1 MTDWFDDTPVAGA
14 LSDAALAEQ
23 LGEPVATAAPSPQ
36 TRGSE
41 GRFGFNVFGGGPA
54 WKHTAHSFGFIPP
67 GASGKAAIRH
77 VSEIEPD
84 PSLKDARLRISL
96 DGLRVADYPGS
107 GTHRVLFNFFAQ
119 NRTRTGTED
128 VNFNATYRIREGESA
143 AVLNYPIFVG
153 VAPPET
159 GLIIRCFTVN
169 VRNDNDERF
178 LDLLESNTFKVGLHL
193 ATTAQPAL
201 APLSTLAVGMT
212 KAIAKR
218 HRNVGVQ
225 DVYLGLDFGGAA
237 TGARLAVGSYLA
249 VQMPAAFVRSWH
261 WSDWSYEAN
270 SGQIVNSE
278 GQLIPLNYFI
288 VGISRTSS
296 AVK

>member
-1 MTDWFDDTPVAGA
+1 MTDWFDDIPVAGA
-14 LSDAALAEQ
+14 LSDEALAEK
-23 LGEPVATAAPSPQ
+23 LGERVVTTAPSQQ

-41 GRFGFNVFGGGPA
+41 GRFGFTRLGGVPA
-54 WKHTAHSFGFIPP
+54 WRHTSHMFGFIPP
-67 GASGKAAIRH
+67 GASGRGAIRH

-119 NRTRTGTED
+119 NRTRTGPED
-128 VNFNATYRIREGESA
+128 VNFNATYRVREGESA

-159 GLIIRCFTVN
+159 GLVIRCFTVN
-169 VRNDNDERF
+169 VRNDNDESY
-178 LDLLESNTFKVGLHL
+178 LNLLESNTFKVGLQL

-201 APLSTLAVGMT
+201 APLSILAVGMT
-212 KAIAKR
+212 KAIAER
-218 HRNVGVQ
+218 HRNVAVQ
-225 DVYLGLDFGGAA
+225 DVYLGLDFGSAA

-249 VQMPAAFVRSWH
+249 VQMPTAFLRSWH

-270 SGQIVNSE
+270 SGQIVNPE

-288 VGISRTSS
+288 VGISRCS
-296 AVK
+296 ATA

>member
-1 MTDWFDDTPVAGA
+1 MTDWFDDIPVAGA

-23 LGEPVATAAPSPQ
+23 LGEPVTTTAPPQ

-41 GRFGFNVFGGGPA
+41 GRFGFNVFGGAPA
-54 WKHTAHSFGFIPP
+54 WKPTAHSFGFIPA
-67 GASGKAAIRH
+67 GASGRVPIQH
-77 VSEIEPD
+77 VSEVEPD
-84 PSLKDARLRISL
+84 SSLKDARLRVSL

-107 GTHRVLFNFFAQ
+107 GTHRVLFNFFVQ
-119 NRTRTGTED
+119 NRTSSGTED

-153 VAPPET
+153 VAPPDT
-159 GLIIRCFTVN
+159 GLVIRCFTVN
-169 VRNDNDERF
+169 VRNDSDERF
-178 LDLLESNTFKVGLHL
+178 LDLLESNTFKVGLQL

-201 APLSTLAVGMT
+201 APLSTIAVGMT

-225 DVYLGLDFGGAA
+225 DVYLGLDFGGTA

-249 VQMPAAFVRSWH
+249 VQTPAAFLRSWH
-261 WSDWSYEAN
+261 WSDWFYEAN

-288 VGISRTSS
+288 VGISRCS
-296 AVK
+296 AGG